1 MPLLPSFAGGSKL
14 PSNENSSSQAYHKC
28 LVMTGSKKI
37 AEPLESIRFGD
48 FSLFCRCGFCCIRC
62 RTSGIHNALQYA
74 VIYRG
79 ELIHLAELHLH
90 VVHCGEQQILG
101 RLISECN
108 GIACITGGIR
118 VVCDLVVL
126 HAPCGCGALYCR
138 IRSCCRTVRLPSKML
153 QCHIFFVSYAIPLFC
168 CSPVKIK
175 RVNKKFKK
183 FLPTRF
189 FLFSTLE
196 RATRIELATSAW
208 EADVLPLNYA
218 RRRRPQ
224 TVKNLELET

>member
-28 LVMTGSKKI
+28 LVKTGSKKI

-62 RTSGIHNALQYA
+62 RTSGIHNSLQYA

-79 ELIHLAELHLH
+79 ELVHLAELHLH
-90 VVHCGEQQILG
+90 IVHRSEQQILG

-108 GIACITGGIR
+108 GIACIAGGIR

-126 HAPCGCGALYCR
+126 HAPCGCGALLPIEILR
-138 IRSCCRTVRLPSKML
+138 CRTAILKFDLHDDRQRHALQRVHSCPSL
-153 QCHIFFVSYAIPLFC
+153 L
-168 CSPVKIK
+168 
-175 RVNKKFKK
+175 
-183 FLPTRF
+183 
-189 FLFSTLE
+189 
-196 RATRIELATSAW
+196 
-208 EADVLPLNYA
+208 
-218 RRRRPQ
+218 
-224 TVKNLELET
+224 

>member
-1 MPLLPSFAGGSKL
+1 MTIASGTPCSESTAARRCYSRRASPSAPQYPMCRQRWFPSFS
-14 PSNENSSSQAYHKC
+14 PPERS
-28 LVMTGSKKI
+28 
-37 AEPLESIRFGD
+37 PLRSWMRCC
-48 FSLFCRCGFCCIRC
+48 SLRCC
-62 RTSGIHNALQYA
+62 
-74 VIYRG
+74 
-79 ELIHLAELHLH
+79 
-90 VVHCGEQQILG
+90 
-101 RLISECN
+101 
-108 GIACITGGIR
+108 
-118 VVCDLVVL
+118 
-126 HAPCGCGALYCR
+126 PLYCR

-168 CSPVKIK
+168 CSPVKTK
-175 RVNKKFKK
+175 RVNKKSKK